1 MVHDQLTIVS
11 VYGHNNGASAI
22 PSIVRS
28 MKELKGSKGLLISL
42 EKPPKLPKKIA
53 WKRCHT
59 IDYLGYSL
67 FMMHGLYAYIET
79 DYCLVVQDDGW
90 VLNGKNFKP
99 EYYDYDYI
107 GAPSHCAFGDGNLY
121 LKFSWTQATEPV
133 KVVQNGG
140 FSLRSKRF
148 LEACNKHGIMHLN
161 SNEIHGWNE
170 DAQLSAILKP
180 VLQSYGY
187 KYCPDEIAKYFSIE
201 YVGLGFH
208 EEGFNFD
215 SLLGHHAQT
224 RKLITDNHIAVPVD
238 PRLSYG
244 EFEFM
249 NWLEHQGYTVEYRYD
264 PVKQA

>member
-22 PSIVRS
+22 PSIHRS
-28 MKELKGSKGLLISL
+28 MQELPGSRGLLISL
-42 EKPPKLPKKIA
+42 EKPDNLPDTIE
-53 WKRCHT
+53 WKRCHG

-67 FMMHGLYAYIET
+67 FMMHSLYAFIET

-121 LKFSWTQATEPV
+121 LHFSWTQATEPV

-148 LEACNKHGIMHLN
+148 LEACNSHGIMHLN

-187 KYCPDEIAKYFSIE
+187 KYCPDEIAKYFSME

-208 EEGFNFD
+208 EEDFD
-215 SLLGHHAQT
+215 YNKLLGHHAQT
-224 RKLITDNHIAVPVD
+224 RKLVSANHIVVPAD
-238 PRLSYG
+238 PTGSYG
-244 EFEFM
+244 EIDFLGF
-249 NWLEHQGYTVEYRYD
+249 LEDSGYTVEYRYD
-264 PVKQA
+264 PVIQA

>member
-1 MVHDQLTIVS
+1 
-11 VYGHNNGASAI
+11 
-22 PSIVRS
+22 
-28 MKELKGSKGLLISL
+28 
-42 EKPPKLPKKIA
+42 
-53 WKRCHT
+53 
-59 IDYLGYSL
+59 
-67 FMMHGLYAYIET
+67 
-79 DYCLVVQDDGW
+79 
-90 VLNGKNFKP
+90 
-99 EYYDYDYI
+99 
-107 GAPSHCAFGDGNLY
+107 
-121 LKFSWTQATEPV
+121 
-133 KVVQNGG
+133 
-140 FSLRSKRF
+140 
-148 LEACNKHGIMHLN
+148 MHLN